1 MRKWIEGARLGDQMA
16 WERIVQ
22 HFSGMAFSVAYG
34 KLGDWG
40 HAEDAVQEAFAEAF
54 ANLTKLQEV
63 DAFPGWF
70 KTIVERQCQRI
81 LRRKIHSV
89 MPMDETTV
97 LDAEE
102 LKVEF
107 IIERKEWQERIHH
120 SIEGLSDNLKLVV
133 QLFYFHGYS
142 IKEIS
147 SYLKVSPS
155 ALKKRL
161 FDARNKLRTSLLVTD
176 FVSMFNDLYEGGVS
190 MLHIVNGD
198 IVGDKLRKGNVRGDI
213 LVWREVYPVGPVFLE
228 TGELHQRSP
237 RVEYLE
243 RTLGIPADDY
253 VTNCKSQEQILRN
266 FHKYDEIVLWFEHD
280 LFDQLMLSYLLHWFS
295 NQALGHTK
303 LNLLCI
309 GDYPGIDLFR
319 GLGQLTS
326 KQLGTLSGTWQRVG
340 QKELDTGSI
349 IWEAYTSPNIESHVE
364 ILEKDTSALPFA
376 HAALELHLSRLPSP
390 INGLGIVE
398 QTILELIR
406 HGVDTPRKLLKEI
419 GNRLSVLGMGDLEL
433 WYRLRNM
440 SEQPHALIK
449 IPGKKTT
456 PSFENCNLALTEIGE
471 EVVSGLKDWIK
482 VKGIDEWYGGLG
494 LNGDLVWRW
503 DSQRKQLIYME

>member
-1 MRKWIEGARLGDQMA
+1 MRQWIEGARLGDQIA

-54 ANLTKLQEV
+54 ANLTKLQEA

-81 LRRKIHSV
+81 LRRKIHAV

-97 LDAEE
+97 MDAEE
-102 LKVEF
+102 LNVGF

-147 SYLKVSPS
+147 SYLKVTPS

-228 TGELHQRSP
+228 TGSSIRGRPEWN
-237 RVEYLE
+237 
-243 RTLGIPADDY
+243 I
-253 VTNCKSQEQILRN
+253 
-266 FHKYDEIVLWFEHD
+266 W
-280 LFDQLMLSYLLHWFS
+280 
-295 NQALGHTK
+295 
-303 LNLLCI
+303 
-309 GDYPGIDLFR
+309 R
-319 GLGQLTS
+319 GL
-326 KQLGTLSGTWQRVG
+326 
-340 QKELDTGSI
+340 
-349 IWEAYTSPNIESHVE
+349 
-364 ILEKDTSALPFA
+364 
-376 HAALELHLSRLPSP
+376 
-390 INGLGIVE
+390 
-398 QTILELIR
+398 
-406 HGVDTPRKLLKEI
+406 
-419 GNRLSVLGMGDLEL
+419 
-433 WYRLRNM
+433 
-440 SEQPHALIK
+440 
-449 IPGKKTT
+449 
-456 PSFENCNLALTEIGE
+456 
-471 EVVSGLKDWIK
+471 
-482 VKGIDEWYGGLG
+482 
-494 LNGDLVWRW
+494 
-503 DSQRKQLIYME
+503 